1 MQTIYYFLNK
11 EKQEIESTVC
21 VRKQHFTFLY
31 ISAYVS
37 SILLPTPKILSTYE
51 MCTLVVLKLECI
63 WLAAGS

>member
-21 VRKQHFTFLY
+21 VRKLHFTFLY

-37 SILLPTPKILSTYE
+37 SILSPTHKNSLYE